1 MPRQYRNIQNHQ
13 PIQSLSSF
21 LTKACALAALVAL
34 SACGGSGDSS
44 IAGNGGGGGGPGASG
59 TFLEICASPSISDEQ
74 IYTITE
80 LFASFGLNPQLYGC
94 RDVLD
99 KANEEGTI
107 NLANTGI
114 KDVSPLVGFSKVDEL
129 DISGNIITD
138 LSPLD
143 LPNLMTLKASYNSIP
158 KLPDL
163 RKLPRLS
170 LLYLGH
176 NPITD
181 LSGIE
186 GLGEI
191 GVLELSETA
200 VRDWSE
206 LAKLP
211 RLHML
216 SLNSLTHPASIA
228 TLPAR
233 DYTRLELKD
242 NGLTSYGFI
251 AKIAPELRTL
261 LVSENAINKLEDAAL
276 FPKLTNFDAS
286 SNAIRRVETKHLS
299 QTYESLDLSS
309 NPIEDFGALAAV
321 AKASFLILNNTGLRS
336 VAPISHL
343 MAEAGFVDISS
354 TKVTSVDFGLATT
367 WANMVYFDLSDN
379 AIASLAPLAKVEA
392 EELKYFMAYDVE
404 AVGKEGLCPE
414 FTGPVAVQRFCRD
427 GYH

>member
-1 MPRQYRNIQNHQ
+1 MPRQYRKTKNHQ
-13 PIQSLSSF
+13 PN
-21 LTKACALAALVAL
+21 KALNSIFAQAAALATALAL
-34 SACGGSGDSS
+34 SACGGSGNSG
-44 IAGNGGGGGGPGASG
+44 IAGSGGGPGASG

-80 LFASFGLNPQLYGC
+80 LFYSVGLNPQLYGC
-94 RDVLD
+94 MDVID
-99 KANEEGTI
+99 EANKEGKI

-114 KDVSPLVGFSKVDEL
+114 KDVSPLAGFRGVDEL

-143 LPNLMTLKASYNSIP
+143 LPNLMTLKASYNKIA
-158 KLPDL
+158 KLPNL
-163 RKLPRLS
+163 SKLPGLS
-170 LLYLGH
+170 MLYLGH

-181 LSGIE
+181 LKGIE

-191 GVLELSETA
+191 GLLEMGGTA

-216 SLNSLTHPASIA
+216 SLNSLSHPASIA

-233 DYTRLELKD
+233 DYTRLVLKD

-251 AKIAPELRTL
+251 AKIAPALKTL
-261 LVSENAINKLEDAAL
+261 LISENAISQLEDAAL
-276 FPKLTNFDAS
+276 FPKLTTFEAS
-286 SNAIRRVETKHLS
+286 SNAIRRVEARHLS
-299 QTYESLDLSS
+299 RRYASLDLSS
-309 NPIEDFGALAAV
+309 NPIEEFSSLAAITSV
-321 AKASFLILNNTGLRS
+321 TSLSLNNTGLRS

-343 MAEAGFVDISS
+343 MADAGIVDISS
-354 TKVTSVDFGLATT
+354 TKVTSVDFGLATS
-367 WANMVYFDLSDN
+367 WAKIVLFDVSDN
-379 AIASLAPLAKVEA
+379 AIASLAPLSKVEA
-392 EELKYFMAYDVE
+392 PDLKYFMAYDVE
-404 AVGKEGLCPE
+404 AVGKDGLCPE
-414 FTGPVAVQRFCRD
+414 FTGPEAVQRFCRD